1 VLLLKDIHNLRAVI
15 NECQRDVTLVLSE
28 HAASNPDDDVWLLI
42 DDISTVHQIFIQ
54 TAAMKEMF
62 AKFPEVVM
70 LDETSSINN
79 CGMPLYA
86 FLVQDGHGHGQLVGL
101 CLLAGDDSSQM
112 QVKQEMFANANQNIA
127 QTLTKISQKLPRLKR
142 YCRVLHCNCAHS
154 IVLKQCRKRL
164 VPCSFLVSKK
174 SP

>member
-1 VLLLKDIHNLRAVI
+1 MLLLKDIHNLRAAV
-15 NECQRDVTLVLSE
+15 NERQRDVTSVLSE
-28 HAASNPDDDVWLLI
+28 HAASNPDDDVRLLI
-42 DDISTVHQIFIQ
+42 DDTS

-62 AKFPEVVM
+62 ATFPEVVM
-70 LDETSSINN
+70 LDGTYSINN